1 MISAASRARGYAA
14 LCVFAVLMVP
24 SQVTLADEIAPSP
37 DDAAVATV
45 DGRPITAAALRR
57 AMVRRGADFL
67 PGFSQADKKQELVES
82 LVRTR
87 ILADRA
93 RAEGI
98 DQDPEVAAQ
107 IESLLAEAYWRR
119 TVAETQVA
127 PATREDARAYYDQ
140 HVDEF
145 RRPRRARG
153 AVLVLRWNRTAD
165 TAERGGIR
173 SRAEALAKKAAGSRP
188 SVFTRMIEEESTDPA
203 TRRTG
208 GDTGFVVEGTTV
220 FRFDPPV
227 IEALFEIPEVGGV
240 EVVETE
246 RGMALVQLRA
256 REGGD
261 VAAFDLVA
269 DSIRRRMSTERQE
282 QAVAEQYSAL
292 RRRAEVE
299 IDGDVLNGVGPSD
312 LAASARPPAFPV
324 GVPGQ

>member
-1 MISAASRARGYAA
+1 MFAPGRVRVRAA
-14 LCVFAVLMVP
+14 LCGCAASMAFSA
-24 SQVTLADEIAPSP
+24 VTLADEIAPSP

-87 ILADRA
+87 ILADQA
-93 RAEGI
+93 RDEGL
-98 DQDPEVAAQ
+98 DRDPDVAAQ
-107 IESLLAEAYWRR
+107 IESLLAQAYWRR
-119 TVAETQVA
+119 TVAEMQVA
-127 PATREDARAYYDQ
+127 PATAEDARAYYDG
-140 HVDEF
+140 HVEEF

-153 AVLVLRWNRTAD
+153 AVLVLRWKRDAG
-165 TAERGGIR
+165 TAERDRVR
-173 SRAEALAKKAAGSRP
+173 SRSAALAKKAAGSRP

-203 TRRTG
+203 TRRTA

-246 RGMALVQLRA
+246 RGMVLVQLRE

-261 VAAFDLVA
+261 VAAFELVT
-269 DSIRRRMSTERQE
+269 DSIRRRLSAERRE

-292 RRRAEVE
+292 RQRAAVE
-299 IDGDVLNGVGPSD
+299 IDSDVLRGVGPAD

-324 GVPGQ
+324 GVPGP